1 MTSPSHRT
9 SENAA
14 NCPTIEFLRD
24 FVQNAGSLP
33 SEVAL
38 HLEHCSS
45 CQETV
50 DRLQEEAKLAQ
61 VNDLRG
67 KRSSVGNSLLFLKHI
82 EAPSHDSQTAVQE
95 TPVIPG
101 MDIESI
107 LGQGGMGIVYLAKQ
121 SALSRHV
128 ALKTIRVGH
137 GANPE
142 FLTRFGREARALA
155 ALTHENIVR
164 AYEFG
169 EQNGSP
175 YLVMEYVPG
184 RTLSRQLTEQELS
197 SHEAAELLIVLACA
211 VDYAHSKGVVHRD
224 LKPGNVLITPDG
236 TPKIT
241 DFGLARLRDADAL
254 QETLGGRVG
263 TPCYMAPEQ
272 AAGSSGVGPAADVY
286 ALGGI
291 LYEVLCHRPPF
302 TGTDIADVLQ
312 QVQTSEPLP
321 PRVLCPRMP
330 RDLETICLKCLNKS
344 PSDRYPSALALA
356 EDLQAFLESRP
367 IVARPIGVVGRS
379 LRFARRRKL
388 LVAFVSVLMLAF
400 VGINVATMIAL
411 AATAKADKAV
421 ISENTQKQRADDAEG
436 ESLTRLSDSMFNSGN
451 FYAATGDWNLAIR
464 DYDAAL
470 QHQTAQSGRIH
481 LALAFVYSQLS
492 NQVLSRTH
500 VEAAEAS
507 LGADDAGVLLAKAGL
522 SLSGDRQQSRD
533 LAQAAIDK
541 GGLSDGDRY
550 FATALCAK
558 TMDAAIESLNLAVA
572 AQPNHLQS
580 RRILCGL
587 LTLRRDFAGAAEHA
601 RALTTYFPKDQMSAV
616 LQALQFALN
625 GDATEARNTL
635 NQATSQLDEPTAA
648 NLREIYAFLASTPKI
663 EVDTQGIPTMSTF
676 DGVKYVLRGLALAIS
691 NGEAGEGLITPDV
704 EQAIGKLTNG
714 SVNPRIWFNSSLQTK
729 LLREVSDEYRDG
741 YLLFLLGQSHLKSN
755 DVTEAIKAFRD
766 ATNAPSFIDVR
777 LPAHFLALRCAFQ
790 IRFDKNLNEET
801 QKELRETIG
810 TSVRAVLDAGE
821 DRPSHLYV
829 CGQVTWQT
837 GQNELL
843 RLTAERW
850 REIEPASSGPDLYM
864 AYHAFQLK
872 QFLIAIHYAR
882 LVLQNTAGAP
892 KEFRDDGIDLL
903 GQARVVIEN
912 SLAKLAEVNVEL
924 NLPENQTRFA
934 SAATPVCRHFGC
946 FVWASL
952 WHAVDRFF

>member
-1 MTSPSHRT
+1 MTNPSPRSSKH
-9 SENAA
+9 SA

-33 SEVAL
+33 SEVEL

-50 DRLQEEAKLAQ
+50 DRLQEEAKLAR
-61 VNDLRG
+61 VNHLHGARP
-67 KRSSVGNSLLFLKHI
+67 SVGNSLLFLKHI
-82 EAPSHDSQTAVQE
+82 EAPSLDPQTAVQE

-101 MDIESI
+101 MEIESI

-121 SALSRHV
+121 SALSRRV

-175 YLVMEYVPG
+175 YLIMEYVPG
-184 RTLSRQLTEQELS
+184 RTLSKQLTEQELS
-197 SHEAAELLIVLACA
+197 SHEAAELVIVLACA

-236 TPKIT
+236 TPKIA
-241 DFGLARLRDADAL
+241 DFGLARLRDPEANL
-254 QETLGGRVG
+254 ETLGGRVG

-272 AAGSSGVGPAADVY
+272 ASGNGDVGPAADVY

-291 LYEVLCHRPPF
+291 LYEVLCRRPPF

-312 QVQTSEPLP
+312 QVQTSEPIA
-321 PRVLCPRMP
+321 PRVLCPRMA
-330 RDLETICLKCLNKS
+330 RDLETICLKCLHKA
-344 PSDRYPSALALA
+344 PADRYPSALALA

-367 IVARPIGVVGRS
+367 IVARPLGAIGRA
-379 LRFARRRKL
+379 LRFARRNKL
-388 LVAFVSVLMLAF
+388 LVAFVSVLVLGI
-400 VGINVATMIAL
+400 VGINGVTMIAL

-436 ESLTRLSDSMFNSGN
+436 ESLTRLSDSLFNSGN

-492 NQVLSRTH
+492 NLPLIRTH
-500 VEAAEAS
+500 VEAAETS
-507 LGADDAGVLLAKAGL
+507 LGADDAGVLLAKSGL

-550 FATALCAK
+550 FAMALCAK
-558 TMDAAIESLNLAVA
+558 TMEAAIESLKLAVA

-587 LTLRRDFAGAAEHA
+587 LILRRDFTAAAEHA
-601 RALTTYFPKDQMSAV
+601 KALTTYYPKDQMSAV
-616 LQALQFALN
+616 LEALQFALN
-625 GDATEARNTL
+625 GDADAAEDTL
-635 NQATSQLDEPTAA
+635 NKAATQLDEKTAA
-648 NLREIYAFLASTPKI
+648 SLREIYEFLASTPKI
-663 EVDTQGIPTMSTF
+663 EVDAEGRMTMGTM
-676 DGVKYVLRGLALAIS
+676 DGAKFVLRGLALAIS
-691 NGEAGEGLITPDV
+691 NGESREGLITPDV
-704 EQAIGKLTNG
+704 EQAFGKLTSGLGNLLTLVVAARQVALLEDVSASYKDG
-714 SVNPRIWFNSSLQTK
+714 FVLFMLGNAYFNSKDLPRALQ
-729 LLREVSDEYRDG
+729 
-741 YLLFLLGQSHLKSN
+741 
-755 DVTEAIKAFRD
+755 AFRD
-766 ATNAPSFIDVR
+766 ATTAPSFIDVR
-777 LPAHFLALRCAFQ
+777 LPSHYLALRCAYQ
-790 IRFDKNLNEET
+790 LRFDPDLSEAT
-801 QKELRETIG
+801 QNELRETIA
-810 TSVRAVLDAGE
+810 TSARAILDAGE

-829 CGQVTWQT
+829 CGEATRQT
-837 GQNELL
+837 GQLELFQ
-843 RLTAERW
+843 RTAERW
-850 REIEPASSGPDLYM
+850 REIEPASTGPDMFL
-864 AYHAFQLK
+864 AYHAYHSK

-882 LVLQNTAGAP
+882 QILQDRRTASP
-892 KEFRDDGIDLL
+892 EFLANGIDTI
-903 GQARVVIEN
+903 AEAKIVIEK
-912 SLAKLAEVNVEL
+912 STAALAEADIEL
-924 NLPENQTRFA
+924 KLPAF
-934 SAATPVCRHFGC
+934 
-946 FVWASL
+946 
-952 WHAVDRFF
+952 